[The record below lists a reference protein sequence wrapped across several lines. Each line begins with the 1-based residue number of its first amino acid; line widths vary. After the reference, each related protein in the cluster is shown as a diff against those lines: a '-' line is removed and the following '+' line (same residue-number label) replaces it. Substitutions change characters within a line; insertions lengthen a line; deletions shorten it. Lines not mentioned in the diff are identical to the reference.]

1 MYDIVIIGGGI
12 AGLNAAYELQK
23 YDEKIKILILERN
36 QTLGGRI
43 FTYKDKNMTVEAG
56 AGRFHLKQENIIQL
70 ISELKLK
77 SKIKPTSSSA
87 VYAPIQQNTNT
98 NTNSNKTIEH
108 KGFQNSLLDNPYFPS
123 DSYFDPLFN
132 MGLDI
137 FLGTKN
143 MPIAGLI
150 TKVIIRSKITSNNV
164 LINTSFENF
173 AKNVLTPQEIQYVKD
188 SFGYYSELV
197 IMNAKDAIDLM
208 ENNLSPNLLFNV
220 LSGGLSQLIE
230 NMYKK
235 LKQNKNISI
244 KTLQDVTKIY
254 YDKNYSYFKIQTKTK
269 DIYES
274 KICICALPKQSI
286 EKIEIFKMLKPKLK
300 KIQCSPLCR
309 IYCYFK
315 PEKSG
320 NVWFKNLPKLTTNN
334 NLRMVIPM
342 SEKDG
347 TIMISYTDNKFAEY
361 WNKLE
366 KTKGI
371 QGVNKELTRLIKQS
385 LNVDMPEP
393 EETKIFYWDCGV
405 GYWGIGA
412 DSKKLSQ
419 ELLFPF
425 NDIPIYICGEH
436 YSHKNQQ
443 WIEGALETSKQVVD
457 DIINNNY

>member
-23 YDEKIKILILERN
+23 YNPKIKILILERN
-36 QTLGGRI
+36 KTLGGRI
-43 FTYKDKNMTVEAG
+43 FTYKDKYMTVEAG

-87 VYAPIQQNTNT
+87 VYAPILQNTTNNT
-98 NTNSNKTIEH
+98 TQNNKSNFK
-108 KGFQNSLLDNPYFPS
+108 NSLFDNPYFPS
-123 DSYFDPLFN
+123 DPYFDPLFN
-132 MGLDI
+132 MGLDL

-143 MPIAGLI
+143 MPISGLI
-150 TKVIIRSKITSNNV
+150 TKVILHSKITSRDV
-164 LINTSFENF
+164 LINTSFENY
-173 AKNVLTPQEIQYVKD
+173 AKHVLSKEEIQYIKD

-197 IMNAKDAIDLM
+197 IMNAKDAIELM
-208 ENNLSPNLLFNV
+208 ENNLSPTLMFNV
-220 LSGGLSQLIE
+220 LSGGLSQVVE
-230 NMYKK
+230 NIYKK
-235 LKQNKNISI
+235 LKSNKNITI
-244 KTLQDVTKIY
+244 KTEKEVTKIKY
-254 YDKNYSYFKIQTKTK
+254 NKDYSFFQIQTKTN
-269 DIYES
+269 DVYEA

-286 EKIEIFKMLKPKLK
+286 EKIEIFKSIKPILK

-309 IYCYFK
+309 IYSRFK
-315 PEKSG
+315 PENKTG
-320 NVWFKNLPKLTTNN
+320 DVWFKGLPKLTTNN

-347 TIMISYTDNKFAEY
+347 TIMISYTDNKYAEY
-361 WNKLE
+361 WNRLE

-371 QGVNKELTRLIKQS
+371 HEVNKEIARLIKQS
-385 LNVDMPEP
+385 LNVDIPEP

-412 DSKKLSQ
+412 DSKKISQ
-419 ELLFPF
+419 EILFPF
-425 NDIPIYICGEH
+425 KDIPIYICGEH

-443 WIEGALETSKQVVD
+443 WIEGALETSKTVVD
-457 DIINNNY
+457 YIINNRN